1 MSKTILIC
9 DDSTLARKQLVRSL
23 PNNLDANI
31 LMAANGQE
39 AIDILTTQEVNLLF
53 LDLNMPV
60 MDGYDVLSTMQINK
74 LNVPTLVVS
83 GDVQQQAR
91 ERVRS
96 MGALEF
102 IKKPI
107 TSEKLEQ
114 LVMAMGFTTAENKEA
129 TIEQPDLNVKKQVL
143 EGFDV
148 NFRDVYQEL
157 ANVSMGQAGD
167 MLSRALGVFV
177 TLPVPNVNLLE
188 IAELQMAL
196 GLADEDEATA
206 ICQGFMGRGIVG
218 EAILLIN
225 DVSMD
230 SLAQLMDYSGDITED
245 IEREMVMDIG
255 NILIGSFLKS
265 FGKLINLDFSQGHP
279 NILGEHTR
287 VNRLMHLHGKK
298 DQRILAVE
306 INYGIEDTRIN
317 CYQLML
323 FTHDSIETL
332 NDRVQYLTDHEQD
345 G

>member
-1 MSKTILIC
+1 MPKTILIC
-9 DDSTLARKQLVRSL
+9 DDSNLARKQLVRSL
-23 PNNLDANI
+23 PDNLDANI
-31 LMAANGQE
+31 LQAANGEE
-39 AIDILTTQEVNLLF
+39 AINILTTQEVSLLF

-60 MDGYDVLSTMQINK
+60 MDGYDVLSTMKINK

-107 TSEKLEQ
+107 DASKLEKLVEA
-114 LVMAMGFTTAENKEA
+114 LGFTISEASASPVDDVSIASRKE
-129 TIEQPDLNVKKQVL
+129 VL
-143 EGFDV
+143 KGFDV

-188 IAELQMAL
+188 VSELQMAL
-196 GLADEDEATA
+196 GLADDDQATA
-206 ICQGFMGRGIVG
+206 ISQGFMARGIVG

-225 DVSMD
+225 DVSME
-230 SLAQLMDYSGDITED
+230 SLAQLMDYSGDITDD

-255 NILIGSFLKS
+255 NILIGSFLRT
-265 FGKLINLDFSQGHP
+265 FGKQLNLDFSQGHP
-279 NILGEHTR
+279 NILGEHIR
-287 VNRLMHLHGKK
+287 VNQLMHLRGNKK
-298 DQRILAVE
+298 SRILAIE
-306 INYGIEDTRIN
+306 INYGIENTSIS

-323 FTHDSIETL
+323 FTDDSIATL
-332 NDRVQYLTDHEQD
+332 NDRVQYLTDND
-345 G
+345 